1 MGGLPD
7 DLAFELVEPIRD
19 LFKDEVRRLG
29 TTLGFPHEMLYRHP
43 FPGPGLGVRIWVK

>member
-1 MGGLPD
+1 MIESAATKNGKAHVIKSHHNVGGLPD

-29 TTLGFPHEMLYRHP
+29 VQL
-43 FPGPGLGVRIWVK
+43 

>member
-29 TTLGFPHEMLYRHP
+29 TTLGLPFEMLSSSIPRSRFGRAY
-43 FPGPGLGVRIWVK
+43 FSK